1 MNKHLSALWMVSAF
15 LSGCASSED
24 DGSDQVATSE
34 SAITAGSVTLG
45 GTSNTC
51 GGGAPQLIFSGIDA
65 AGHETYNFY
74 TKLSATSGSS
84 CSVRGQ
90 ILFPSNFCIRIK
102 GSTISGK
109 AFSTPSAFG
118 SVRVR
123 SQWLQVVSGFLD
135 NVVQVPV
142 SSAAFSIFQNVF
154 QPGPLS
160 PRGVGFPP
168 GLTVVVTPT
177 VTASGGTASQ
187 PPSITAD
194 FSSGGTTTTL
204 EAVPNC

>member
-1 MNKHLSALWMVSAF
+1 MNHHLSTLWIVSAL
-15 LSGCASSED
+15 LSGCATSED
-24 DGSDQVATSE
+24 DGSDDVGTSE
-34 SAITAGSVTLG
+34 AAITAGNVTLG
-45 GTSNTC
+45 GTINTC
-51 GGGAPQLIFSGIDA
+51 GGGAPQLTFSGIDA
-65 AGHETYNFY
+65 AGHETYNFN
-74 TKLSATSGSS
+74 TKLSARSGSF
-84 CSVRGQ
+84 CNVQGQ
-90 ILFPSNFCIRIK
+90 ILFPANFCIRIK

-160 PRGVGFPP
+160 PRGVGVPP

-204 EAVPNC
+204 EAIPNC